1 MSREVAMHHIL
12 GRTVRDP
19 NGRKVGRI
27 EELRARIELEDQRSD
42 YVVAEFH
49 VGSFGAIEGLAGAR
63 FARLLLHRL
72 GRFAPYSRHS
82 IPWDRIDL
90 SDLRNPRTLDTME
103 ELKAK
108 SAASTGA

>member
-1 MSREVAMHHIL
+1 MTRTVALHDLL

-19 NGRKVGRI
+19 DGRKVGRI
-27 EELRARIELEDQRSD
+27 EELRAEIELHDVGND
-42 YVVAEFH
+42 YVVTEFH
-49 VGSFGAIEGLAGAR
+49 VGSFGAIESLAGAH

-72 GRFAPYSRHS
+72 GRFAPYTSHS

-90 SDLRNPRTLDTME
+90 SDPRNPRTRDSLE

-108 SAASTGA
+108 SAASGSA